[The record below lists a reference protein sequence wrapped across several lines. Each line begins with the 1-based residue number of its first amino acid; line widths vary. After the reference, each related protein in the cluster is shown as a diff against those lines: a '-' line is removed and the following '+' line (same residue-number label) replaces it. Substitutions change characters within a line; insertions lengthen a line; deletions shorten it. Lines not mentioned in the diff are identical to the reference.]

1 MTDFHAKFDRPV
13 HPEARSRWEAFGRY
27 KQLEPSM
34 ICLTLMYHRTCVQK
48 QVVEFCQ
55 KNFRRHLYFAYFD
68 TKMSINCILD
78 SLISQTRKFH
88 GGKIVV

>member
-1 MTDFHAKFDRPV
+1 MGGLWPLYDLFD
-13 HPEARSRWEAFGRY
+13 SRVPQNLCSKAGGGI
-27 KQLEPSM
+27 LS
-34 ICLTLMYHRTCVQK
+34 
-48 QVVEFCQ
+48 
-55 KNFRRHLYFAYFD
+55 KNFRRHLYFGYFD